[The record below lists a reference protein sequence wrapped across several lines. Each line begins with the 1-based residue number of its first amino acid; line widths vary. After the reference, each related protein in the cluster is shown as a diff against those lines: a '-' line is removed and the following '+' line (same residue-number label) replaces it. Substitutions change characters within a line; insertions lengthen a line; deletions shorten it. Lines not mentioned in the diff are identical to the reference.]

1 MKSRTSAPT
10 DYRLGSALRHRSVA
24 CLLSAGIA
32 ALACQGGAHAQDSL
46 VTPQLIGRAEAPI
59 SISVSPRFAYSHQTN
74 MAARRDVLVEAFEG
88 WVRRNPDVKIQVIV
102 QQGDDAVGRTKLV
115 QDATAG
121 RAPDAVMIEQIAYP
135 VFYSLAQPFDA
146 YLTRREIS
154 DFFPG
159 VLQGMKDPKSGEVKF
174 LQFTS
179 YTSGL
184 WYRRDMVAAPPAT
197 LEDLKV
203 EAKRLKDEKKFRYGL
218 FALGGTEILQ
228 NHLLSHVTAAGGEI
242 FKNDQ
247 PVFGEPKNKDVL
259 VKVLSYWKDVVQSGI
274 APAQITSAAAT
285 GDVTSRVAAD
295 EMPFILGGSFFSSGI
310 IGSGK
315 ADNWA
320 FAPMPQF
327 AGAPP
332 VQYQGGWSWAMFTK
346 DKVKQALVADLLME
360 VYVGREGMARWGKA
374 GGYTPTRISV
384 MEDHTA
390 FVNDRLAS
398 SFAKA
403 VASASALPNNKH
415 VASVDAALT
424 NAFQQV
430 VIGSATPE
438 KAVEE
443 AWATV
448 QSQMR

>member
-1 MKSRTSAPT
+1 MQPLKPTFLELLIDRTPHQRSTALLFLAGLAALAAP
-10 DYRLGSALRHRSVA
+10 
-24 CLLSAGIA
+24 GIA
-32 ALACQGGAHAQDSL
+32 AAQTSL
-46 VTPQLIGRAEAPI
+46 VTPQLIGRSDASI
-59 SISVSPRFAYSHQTN
+59 SISISPRFAYSHQTN
-74 MAARRDVLVEAFEG
+74 MAARRDVLVDAFEG
-88 WVRRNPDVKIQVIV
+88 WVRRNPDVKIEVIV

-135 VFYSLAQPFDA
+135 VFYGLAQPFDP
-146 YLTRREIS
+146 YLTQKEIA

-184 WYRRDMVAAPPAT
+184 WYRRDLVSAAPAT
-197 LEDLKV
+197 LEDLRT
-203 EAKRLKDEKKFRYGL
+203 EAKRLKGEKQFRYGL

-228 NHLLSHVTAAGGEI
+228 NHLLPHVTAAGGEI
-242 FKNDQ
+242 FNNGQ
-247 PVFGEPKNKDVL
+247 PVFGESKNKEAL
-259 VKVLSYWKDVVQSGI
+259 VQVLSYWKDVVQSGI
-274 APAQITSAAAT
+274 APAQITSASGT

-310 IGSGK
+310 IGTGK
-315 ADNWA
+315 AENWA

-327 AGAPP
+327 AGASR
-332 VQYQGGWSWAMFTK
+332 VQFQGGWSWAMFTK
-346 DKVKQALVADLLME
+346 DKAKQALVADLLME
-360 VYVGREGMARWGKA
+360 VYVGRDGMARWGKA
-374 GGYTPTRISV
+374 GGYTPTRLSV
-384 MEDHTA
+384 MEEHTA
-390 FVNDRLAS
+390 FVNDRLAK
-398 SFAKA
+398 SFAQA
-403 VASASALPNNKH
+403 VASATALPNNRY

-430 VIGSATPE
+430 VMGSATPE
-438 KAVEE
+438 KAVDE

-448 QSQMR
+448 QGQMR